1 MSAVTNDTLASD
13 APIDAPIDEGDL
25 NQTMSLDIVTEIEA
39 VIVSLDQ
46 TNSMMVGRSDHGH
59 LWKFQY
65 GSVEV
70 FVHLTGTS
78 DEDILTVWSEVLAL
92 DSSAPPRL
100 FQHLLELNW
109 LRTLEAKFATRDGY
123 VVVMVTRPIEDISPG
138 EIARAMTLVATIA
151 DEYDD
156 ILKAEFAQS

>member
-1 MSAVTNDTLASD
+1 MSAVINDTLASD
-13 APIDAPIDEGDL
+13 TPIDAIDLDD
-25 NQTMSLDIVTEIEA
+25 TTPLDIVTEIEA
-39 VIVSLDQ
+39 VITSLDQ
-46 TNSMMVGRSDHGH
+46 TNSAMVSHGDQGH

-70 FVHLTGTS
+70 FVQLTGTN
-78 DEDILTVWSEVLAL
+78 DEDVLTVWSEILSL
-92 DSSAPPRL
+92 DSFAHPQL

-109 LRTLEAKFATRDGY
+109 LRTLEAKFATRDGH
-123 VVVMVTRPIEDISPG
+123 VVVVITRPIEDISPG

-156 ILKAEFAQS
+156 ILQAEFAQS